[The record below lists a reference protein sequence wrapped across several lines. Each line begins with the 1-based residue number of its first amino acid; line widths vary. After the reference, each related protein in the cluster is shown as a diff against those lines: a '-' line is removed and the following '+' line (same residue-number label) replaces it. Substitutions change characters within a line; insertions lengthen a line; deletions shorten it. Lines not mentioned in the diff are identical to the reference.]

1 MTEAAASRPVRD
13 CLMRPLLG
21 DAIEL
26 VLDRPGWWALGAAG
40 FLARGGLLLYL
51 APLIELPSPV
61 TVTLMFGID
70 SVSGAGQPSERLV
83 TTVALLV
90 LSALAASL
98 AMVVVAAWTDAAL
111 FRRVS
116 GEPREEAGDS
126 GAEPDGTGAEPDGTD
141 ADGRVRATG
150 RGVVGLCWLQPLGL
164 LPGLVAFGLAAP
176 AIRDAAIGEFLL
188 PSAPGVPF
196 LVRVLERAQAPLLG
210 ALIVLVAGEAV
221 VTVMTRGYLAGWGSG
236 STIGSYRAAL
246 GWIARRPV
254 AAVTA
259 WVLGWTVLLGTVAVG
274 LWTVSLAWAQARAIL
289 LDSSVDLSF
298 LSASPL
304 ASVPALGAVFA
315 VSLLFVAVWV
325 AAVVIVG
332 VASTLRST
340 MWTLLVAPR
349 SPGVASVR
357 WPADAHA

>member
-1 MTEAAASRPVRD
+1 MTEAAASRPLGD

-70 SVSGAGQPSERLV
+70 SVSGAGQPSDRLV
-83 TTVALLV
+83 TTVAILV
-90 LSALAASL
+90 LSVLAALL

-126 GAEPDGTGAEPDGTD
+126 GAEPDGTGA
-141 ADGRVRATG
+141 DGRVRATG
-150 RGVVGLCWLQPLGL
+150 RGVLGLCWLQPLGL

-298 LSASPL
+298 LSADPL

-325 AAVVIVG
+325 VAVVIVG

-349 SPGVASVR
+349 SPGVARVR
-357 WPADAHA
+357 WPGDAHA

>member
-1 MTEAAASRPVRD
+1 MTEAAASRPLRD

-70 SVSGAGQPSERLV
+70 SVSGAGQPSDRLV
-83 TTVALLV
+83 TTVAILGF
-90 LSALAASL
+90 SALAALL

-116 GEPREEAGDS
+116 REPRAEAGDS
-126 GAEPDGTGAEPDGTD
+126 GAEPDGTGA
-141 ADGRVRATG
+141 DGRVRATG
-150 RGVVGLCWLQPLGL
+150 RGVLGLCWLQPLGL

-188 PSAPGVPF
+188 PSASEVPF

-210 ALIVLVAGEAV
+210 AVIVLVAGEAV

-274 LWTVSLAWAQARAIL
+274 LWSVSLAWAQARAIL

-325 AAVVIVG
+325 VAVVIVG